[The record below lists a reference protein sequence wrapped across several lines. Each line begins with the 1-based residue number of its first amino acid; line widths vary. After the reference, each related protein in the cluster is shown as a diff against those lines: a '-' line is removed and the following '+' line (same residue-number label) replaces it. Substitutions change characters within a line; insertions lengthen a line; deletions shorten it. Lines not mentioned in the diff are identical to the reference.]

1 MTENQHHVVIIGSGF
16 GGLAAAREATSNKDI
31 KVTLIDKNNYHLFQ
45 PLLYQVAT
53 GSLSPADIAYPIRAV
68 FQKHK
73 QVTVYQDEVIDIDIA
88 GKQVICND
96 MNFAFDSL
104 IVATGVTHNYFGNDH
119 WQQYAPGLKS
129 IEDGIR
135 MRAKIF
141 AAFEEAEK
149 TFDLEKRKALMRFV
163 IIGSGPTGVELA
175 GALGEIAHR
184 TLKDDFRNMN
194 PKEVEIILIEG
205 FERILPPYTKSL
217 SKKAAKTLD
226 KLGIT
231 IFTNTKVTDIKHD
244 HIQISSKGEDK
255 QLYTQNIIWA
265 AGMKAT
271 NLGAIVA
278 KQTGAQ
284 LDRAGRVLTNRDLTV
299 TQYKNIFIIGDLS
312 ACKDEDGNLVPGIA
326 PAAMQQGKFVMQK
339 IMNNED
345 RNKNFKYF
353 DKGTMAIIGRNQAV
367 AKLWKIG
374 FSGYFAWLIWVFIHI
389 WYLVGYDNKLLIMLQ
404 WAWSYWTD
412 KRGSRLIT
420 FEDKE

>member
-1 MTENQHHVVIIGSGF
+1 MIENEHHVVIVGSGF
-16 GGLAAAREATSNKDI
+16 GGLAAAREAVANKNI
-31 KVTLIDKNNYHLFQ
+31 KITLIDKNNYHLFQ

-73 QVTVYQDEVIDIDIA
+73 QVTVYQDEVIDIDVA
-88 GKQVICND
+88 GKKVICND
-96 MNFAFDSL
+96 MDFNFDSL
-104 IVATGVTHNYFGNDH
+104 IIATGVTHNYFGNDN
-119 WQQYAPGLKS
+119 WQKHAPGLKT

-135 MRAKIF
+135 MRARIF

-149 TFDLEKRKALMRFV
+149 TFDLEKRKALMRFI
-163 IIGSGPTGVELA
+163 IIGSGPTCVELA

-205 FERILPPYTKSL
+205 FERILPPYTKGL
-217 SKKAAKTLD
+217 SKKAAKALD

-231 IFTNTKVTDIKHD
+231 ICTNTKVTDIKHD
-244 HIQISSKGEDK
+244 HIQISSHGEVK

-271 NLGAIVA
+271 SLGAVIA

-299 TQYKNIFIIGDLS
+299 NQYNNIFVIGDL
-312 ACKDEDGNLVPGIA
+312 AVCKDEDGQPIPGIA
-326 PAAMQQGKFVMQK
+326 PAAMQQGRFAMQK
-339 IMNNED
+339 IMQAKD
-345 RNKNFKYF
+345 KTFRYF

-367 AKLWKIG
+367 AKIWKLG

-420 FEDKE
+420 FEDEK